1 MSIFPFIDPGTAA
14 ADSASLESLPMLK
27 EYAYDFERNELL
39 LDADGN
45 TYLAEG
51 NMALRIWIFKALT
64 TKRFHHTAYSP
75 AFGEEYE
82 DQLTGCSMNGDV
94 VHLEMKRFIVE
105 ALMVNPYIKRLEN
118 FLFAGTSD
126 GLQVTFD
133 CTSIYGKETIPI
145 HMKEVRI

>member
-1 MSIFPFIDPGTAA
+1 MSIFPFIDPGETAGRG
-14 ADSASLESLPMLK
+14 SAEDLPMLK
-27 EYAYDFERNELL
+27 EYAYDFEKNELL
-39 LDADGN
+39 LNADGN
-45 TYLAEG
+45 TYLVEG
-51 NMALRIWIFKALT
+51 NAALRIWIFKALT
-64 TKRFHHTAYSP
+64 TQRFHHTAYSP

-82 DQLTGCSMNGDV
+82 DQLVGCSMNGEV
-94 VHLEMKRFIVE
+94 VRLEMKRFIVE

-118 FLFAGTSD
+118 FSFSNTTD

>member
-1 MSIFPFIDPGTAA
+1 MSIFPFIDPGKAV
-14 ADSASLESLPMLK
+14 DSGSLESLPMLR
-27 EYAYDFERNELL
+27 EYAYDFEKNELL
-39 LDADGN
+39 LDAHGS
-45 TYLAEG
+45 TYLVEG
-51 NMALRIWIFKALT
+51 NAALRIWIFKALT

-82 DQLTGCSMNGDV
+82 DQLIGRSMNGEV
-94 VHLEMKRFIVE
+94 VRLEMKQFVIE

-118 FLFAGTSD
+118 FSFSSTTD